1 MTDSPGARL
10 EQLAFNSLPAALW
23 PDVTAN
29 VYHHRSNQLS
39 CGGQYGYN
47 LFYCCTSNVH
57 QGWPYFV
64 LGQVHTTSNGTVVVA
79 AGESAIKYKSP
90 LNVLKGTYDHSCC

>member
-64 LGQVHTTSNGTVVVA
+64 LGQVH
-79 AGESAIKYKSP
+79 
-90 LNVLKGTYDHSCC
+90 

>member
-1 MTDSPGARL
+1 MKLLYGRAGRLTAENGGFRPGQYEITGNVTFMDRL
-10 EQLAFNSLPAALW
+10 EQLAFNALPAALW

-64 LGQVHTTSNGTVVVA
+64 LGQVH
-79 AGESAIKYKSP
+79 
-90 LNVLKGTYDHSCC
+90 